1 MSFKARYPGGPCHF
15 RAPHLF
21 PADLITIKAA
31 RPANRILFPIRGR
44 FPEAILDH
52 MAEFKQALEK
62 LLEELSRHENKTDP
76 SAQSA
81 TSGGA
86 GPDPESSIL
95 RELTAYLEETRDD
108 IGQVLASHPA
118 ATAGAAFLLG
128 VAVGRLSR

>member
-1 MSFKARYPGGPCHF
+1 M
-15 RAPHLF
+15 
-21 PADLITIKAA
+21 DQ
-31 RPANRILFPIRGR
+31 
-44 FPEAILDH
+44 

-62 LLEELSRHENKTDP
+62 LLEELSRHDSKREAHGSVAED
-76 SAQSA
+76 
-81 TSGGA
+81 GE
-86 GPDPESSIL
+86 PEPHSQSSIL